1 MLNEAVTLHRRFP
14 YAVLAG
20 FFVLLADFSP
30 EQGFIRAFKV
40 NDLEREVPLD
50 EMFEALIERVAE
62 RNFDSYEAF
71 DSRGARSFPG
81 PGSSALSVRRI
92 VGWGCGLSAR
102 SADLCETQVWRRST
116 PPWTVPCTRPSC

>member
-14 YAVLAG
+14 YVVLAG
-20 FFVLLADFSP
+20 FFVLLTDFSP
-30 EQGFIRAFKV
+30 EQGFIRAFEV

-81 PGSSALSVRRI
+81 LG
-92 VGWGCGLSAR
+92 
-102 SADLCETQVWRRST
+102 
-116 PPWTVPCTRPSC
+116 PSDSISLRVTCAYGGML

>member
-1 MLNEAVTLHRRFP
+1 MLTCSIEDVTLHRRFP

-30 EQGFIRAFKV
+30 EQGFIRAFKA

-62 RNFDSYEAF
+62 RNFDS
-71 DSRGARSFPG
+71 RRARSFPG
-81 PGSSALSVRRI
+81 LGSSAPVSVDGYRAYGD
-92 VGWGCGLSAR
+92 V
-102 SADLCETQVWRRST
+102 LCETQVWQRST

>member
-20 FFVLLADFSP
+20 FFVFLADFSP

-50 EMFEALIERVAE
+50 EVFEALIERVAE

-81 PGSSALSVRRI
+81 LGSSAPVSVDGYRAYGD
-92 VGWGCGLSAR
+92 V
-102 SADLCETQVWRRST
+102 LCETQVWQRST